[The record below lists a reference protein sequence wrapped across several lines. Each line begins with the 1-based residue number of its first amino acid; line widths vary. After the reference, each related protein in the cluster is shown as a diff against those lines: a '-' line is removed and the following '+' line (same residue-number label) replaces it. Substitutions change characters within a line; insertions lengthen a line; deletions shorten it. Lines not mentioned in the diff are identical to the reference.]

1 MHLILIR
8 LAKEYLGHVQSGY
21 DSEGSDFSVGID
33 GKDFDSGVVS
43 DRLRKERLEAQ
54 GKYFKSLSS
63 TISSLDIEKDIEK
76 RTMSGHQ
83 VSFNGHGC
91 ILHNCFHITIRM
103 IPLSKIITYMYSN
116 L

>member
-1 MHLILIR
+1 MTRLKLSR

-33 GKDFDSGVVS
+33 GKDLDSGIVS

-54 GKYFKSLSS
+54 GKYYRSLSNTVS
-63 TISSLDIEKDIEK
+63 AIDAEKDVEK

-83 VSFNGHGC
+83 VSFSASDSMVKT
-91 ILHNCFHITIRM
+91 CFVC
-103 IPLSKIITYMYSN
+103 PLSNDITK
-116 L
+116 

>member
-1 MHLILIR
+1 MISHLKFTR

-33 GKDFDSGVVS
+33 GKDLDSGIVS

-54 GKYFKSLSS
+54 GKYFRSLSNAVS
-63 TISSLDIEKDIEK
+63 AIDDVKDVEK

-83 VSFNGHGC
+83 VSF
-91 ILHNCFHITIRM
+91 
-103 IPLSKIITYMYSN
+103 
-116 L
+116 